1 MAIVIIKRKILH
13 TFLASSELSL
23 FFIRAERTRSA
34 RLLSMWCSP
43 PPPSHS
49 EIAIPWLVSG
59 LWHCEE
65 QKRQNRS
72 RRIFR
77 LDPVLQ
83 CLSRNMSQTR
93 YFVHAHLFSLALCFL
108 TINWGN
114 YSSFL
119 LWAGG
124 SSFSPTAILLH
135 YRGWTS
141 HTQILPKLHQ
151 VAIIPIPTD
160 PWMGR
165 KQPVSC
171 GSPSYSRRNR
181 CCQLRLYPKFTSYPG
196 YKRSRRAAVVGSSR
210 QDLAWG
216 DHHSQPRWT
225 RSQWQGREQTVLLPG
240 WSPLPGGS
248 VSVLLI

>member
-1 MAIVIIKRKILH
+1 
-13 TFLASSELSL
+13 
-23 FFIRAERTRSA
+23 
-34 RLLSMWCSP
+34 
-43 PPPSHS
+43 
-49 EIAIPWLVSG
+49 
-59 LWHCEE
+59 
-65 QKRQNRS
+65 
-72 RRIFR
+72 
-77 LDPVLQ
+77 
-83 CLSRNMSQTR
+83 MSQTH

-160 PWMGR
+160 PSMGR

-196 YKRSRRAAVVGSSR
+196 YKRSRRAESGWEQQAGPGLGRPPLSAQVDKEPMARQSANSFAAGVVPTTWGICLRALNLVYHTPHTMTGLVQLIHRRFYGYMSVFTYAEKGQLGRVGCTVTSR
-210 QDLAWG
+210 SL
-216 DHHSQPRWT
+216 
-225 RSQWQGREQTVLLPG
+225 RSVPMWQGGVQVNE
-240 WSPLPGGS
+240 
-248 VSVLLI
+248 